1 MGRTTIIKHTERD
14 FW

>member
-1 MGRTTIIKHTERD
+1 MGRTTIIQHTERD